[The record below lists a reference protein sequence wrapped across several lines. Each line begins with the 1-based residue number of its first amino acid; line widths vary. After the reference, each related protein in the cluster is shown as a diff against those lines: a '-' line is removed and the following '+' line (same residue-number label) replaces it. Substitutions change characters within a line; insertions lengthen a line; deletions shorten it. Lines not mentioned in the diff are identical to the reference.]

1 MPPRVQQL
9 GDLSGSLLVF
19 GGPYSNLQATQAIKR
34 VADTLGI
41 PPERTV
47 CTGDIVAYC
56 ADPAATLDLV
66 RDWGIHVVKG
76 NCEESLAAGALD
88 CGCGFEQGTVCS
100 ALAVD
105 WYRYASEQVSAEQ
118 RAWLRQL
125 PSRIDLTWEGR
136 SMAVIHGGLEV
147 INRFIFPSASNDQ
160 IVREMELAPVDLV
173 VGGHSGIP
181 FGRQLDDRAWLNAG
195 AIGLPAND
203 GTRDGWYLLLEP
215 TTSGSQ
221 ASWHRLVYDA
231 EQAAA
236 AMRNRGLSGGY
247 GNTLLT
253 GLWPSL
259 DVLPEQER
267 REQGVPL
274 SLPAMTGHGKGRI

>member
-9 GDLSGSLLVF
+9 GDLTGSLLLF

-41 PPERTV
+41 PPERTI

-66 RDWGIHVVKG
+66 RDWGIHVVMG
-76 NCEESLAAGALD
+76 NCEESLATGALD

-100 ALAVD
+100 ALSVD
-105 WYRYASEQVSAEQ
+105 WYRYASEQVSAEH

-125 PSRIDLTWEGR
+125 PSRIDLTWAGR

-160 IVREMELAPVDLV
+160 IAREMELTPADLI

-181 FGRQLDDRAWLNAG
+181 FGRQLGDRAWLNAG

-215 TTSGSQ
+215 TTSGSR

-231 EQAAA
+231 KQAAA
-236 AMRNRGLSGGY
+236 AMRTRGLSGDY
-247 GNTLLT
+247 DSTLLT

-267 REQGVPL
+267 RKQGVPL